1 MAKKFRHLR
10 NKMSPG
16 SRERSKV
23 LAAKYRDELALDE
36 LRLARNLTQQH
47 LASLLKVKQAAI
59 SKIERR
65 TDWYVSTLDSIIRAM
80 GGTLEITAV
89 FPDGK
94 VRIKKFSDIS
104 KTAPAA

>member
-1 MAKKFRHLR
+1 MAKKFSNLR
-10 NKMSPG
+10 SKMSAE
-16 SRERSKV
+16 SRERSRT
-23 LAAKYRDELALDE
+23 LASKYREELALDE
-36 LRLARNLTQQH
+36 LRLARNLTQEH

-65 TDWYVSTLDSIIRAM
+65 TDWYVSTLDSMIRAM

-94 VRIKKFSDIS
+94 VRIKKFADIS
-104 KTAPAA
+104 KPAA